1 LRPKTGD
8 RPATVTSK
16 SRSLFSGVAALGVAA
31 LVLTGATASYADPVS
46 PPAQTTF
53 VNEGF
58 TGTTAGSG
66 YTLPGAPSGANKACL
81 TARTTTAVT
90 ATDTIPGC
98 GGAADADGNGAL
110 RLTSATLNQTGGVGA
125 KQSVPI
131 TKGIDAIF
139 DSYQYNGTADQT
151 GITAD
156 GIVFYLAATDPYNP
170 AVPTQ
175 IGMLGGSL
183 GYSGTKSG
191 SGLAHAYLGIGLDRY
206 GNFNHPDF
214 EGTGCSLT
222 PTRVRYPDSV
232 TVRGPGNGTTGYC
245 VVTSTANTPLTGSL
259 SKVGASSRAQAK
271 VPVEIVINPTANP
284 IAAQR
289 ATTVTVAAGQF
300 AVIFTPIG
308 GSQQVLTGSL
318 PTLSTTSNAASI
330 PASWIDPAT
339 GYPYKLTYGWVAG
352 TGGASDI
359 HEVNY
364 LEAKTAAGPVP
375 VLSAAAGGDTS
386 VAHAGTGTYTVTPTV
401 TTAGGTESQL
411 IRATTTFPAN
421 VQPTQPTDLPAG
433 WSCTIAGQV
442 ETCDYTVDAASP
454 IQPGTDLPT
463 LSLPYTVSGKARSAT
478 ISTVL
483 ASTDAEAVTV
493 SGTFAVQKQPVLVT
507 AGDVTVERGA
517 TATLTATVASS
528 APNAPTT
535 PTGTVTFT
543 DRESGDVLCT
553 ATISSGTASCTTAAS
568 EIGTHTV
575 LIGYAG
581 DDDHAAVTGTDRAEL
596 TLTVTKVSTAVALT
610 VAPSEVP
617 YGTAATLSATGLPSD
632 ATGTL
637 TFTSGGKTLCST
649 TLPVT
654 SCPTLTTLAAGE
666 YPVTVAYS
674 GDDVYTKADSAEA
687 TLAVRKAVSTIG
699 TGGPG
704 QGGGGNGGPGQGGG
718 GTGGTDPDTV
728 TVEHGKTVD
737 VTVDGV
743 PKDATGT
750 ISFVLDDGTVL
761 CTATL
766 PETTCSIPDTLRG
779 GKYTVH
785 AEYSGDDNHEPATGT
800 DFTLVVAPQ
809 PTKLAARQAVAS
821 GAVTLTATGLPTGAT
836 GTVTFTDATGRTL
849 CTVTLPATSC
859 RTTALGAGTHLIT
872 ASYSGDAS
880 FAASTSQ
887 LTVTVAAAT
896 AAGGPALASTGSSI
910 AIGAFGAI
918 AAALL
923 AVGGALLLS
932 RRRAAHGAR
941 RDA

>member
-8 RPATVTSK
+8 RPATVASI

-31 LVLTGATASYADPVS
+31 LVLTGATASYADPAS

-66 YTLPGAPSGANKACL
+66 YTLPGAPSGTNKACL
-81 TARTTTAVT
+81 TARTTTTTT

-98 GGAADADGNGAL
+98 GGAADADGSGAL

-139 DSYQYNGTADQT
+139 DSYQYNGAPDQT

-214 EGTGCSLT
+214 EGNGCSLT

-245 VVTSTANTPLTGSL
+245 VVKSTANTPLTGSL
-259 SKVGASSRAQAK
+259 SKVGATSRAQAK

-308 GSQQVLTGSL
+308 GSQQVLSGSL
-318 PTLSTTSNAASI
+318 PTLSPTSNAASI

-375 VLSAAAGGDTS
+375 VLSATAGGDTS
-386 VAHAGTGTYTVTPTV
+386 VAHAGTGNYTITPTV

-411 IRATTTFPAN
+411 VRTTTTFPAN
-421 VQPTQPTDLPAG
+421 VQPTQPTDLPTG
-433 WSCTIAGQV
+433 WTCTILGQV
-442 ETCDYTVDAASP
+442 ETCDFAVSEASP

-478 ISTVL
+478 ISTVV

-493 SGTFAVQKQPVLVT
+493 SGTIAVQKQPVRVT
-507 AGDVTVERGA
+507 AGDVTVEHGA
-517 TATLTATVASS
+517 TATLTATIASS
-528 APNAPTT
+528 AASAATAPT
-535 PTGTVTFT
+535 GAVTFT
-543 DRESGDVLCT
+543 DAATGDVLCT
-553 ATISSGTASCTTAAS
+553 ATIAAGVASCTAAAGD
-568 EIGTHTV
+568 IGTHTV
-575 LIGYAG
+575 LVGYAG
-581 DDDHAAVTGTDRAEL
+581 DDDHVAVAGTDRAEL
-596 TLTVTKVSTAVALT
+596 TVTVTKVSTSVALT
-610 VAPSEVP
+610 VAPTEVP
-617 YGTAATLSATGLPSD
+617 YGTAATLSATGLPAD

-637 TFTSGGKTLCST
+637 TFTSGTTTLCTT

-654 SCPTLTTLAAGE
+654 SCPTGTTLAAGE
-666 YPVTVAYS
+666 YPVTVSYS
-674 GDDVYTKADSAEA
+674 GDGVYRAAGSAEA
-687 TLAVRKAVSTIG
+687 TLAVRKAVSTID
-699 TGGPG
+699 
-704 QGGGGNGGPGQGGG
+704 NGGPGQGGNG
-718 GTGGTDPDTV
+718 PGGTDPDTV
-728 TVEHGKTVD
+728 TVTHGKTVD
-737 VTVDGV
+737 VTVDGL

-750 ISFVLDDGTVL
+750 ISFVTDDGTVL

-766 PETTCSIPDTLRG
+766 PETTCAIPDTLRG

-785 AEYSGDDNHEPATGT
+785 AEYSGDDNHEPATGST
-800 DFTLVVAPQ
+800 FTLVVAPQ
-809 PTKLAARQAVAS
+809 PTTLAARHAFAS

-836 GTVTFTDATGRTL
+836 GTVTFADATGRTL

-859 RTTALGAGTHLIT
+859 QTTALGAGTHAVT

-887 LTVTVAAAT
+887 VSVTVATAA

-910 AIGAFGAI
+910 AIGAFAAI

-923 AVGGALLLS
+923 AAGVALLLG
-932 RRRAAHGAR
+932 RRRGAHGAR